1 MVRAGKAA
9 FGGTEGKAR
18 AFLPNVID
26 AVEHRHELFEGKES
40 VYGEEDVGRIGRIP
54 FVDLPVT
61 DGADDIRTVVRI
73 ALVYFAVP
81 DGHKDVGR
89 IAARSPVDFAVPYI
103 VQDIGRI

>member
-9 FGGTEGKAR
+9 FGGTEGKER

-40 VYGEEDVGRIGRIP
+40 VDGEEDVGRIGRIP

-73 ALVYFAVP
+73 ALIDLSRP
-81 DGHKDVGR
+81 GW
-89 IAARSPVDFAVPYI
+89 S
-103 VQDIGRI
+103 